1 MDAVTQILEMEQK
14 LLKAMI
20 ASDVN
25 ELESLISDQVIVVG
39 PDGRLAQKAEDI
51 AAHRDGVLRIHTME
65 PQEIKTQP
73 LSDEVIVVFA
83 LMEIQGTFQNQAFA
97 GRFRYTRVWQILG
110 GKWQIVAAHISSV

>member
-1 MDAVTQILEMEQK
+1 
-14 LLKAMI
+14 MI
-20 ASDVN
+20 ASDVS

-51 AAHRDGVLRIHTME
+51 AAHRDGVLRIHAME
-65 PQEIKTQP
+65 PHEIKTQP

-83 LMEIQGTFQNQAFA
+83 LMEIQGTVQNQAVA
-97 GRFRYTRVWQILG
+97 GRFRYTRVWQIQG